1 MHTKVLARSTVQEAE
16 ALFEW
21 NTLVLIRRL
30 AYLHPNAFPSFDE
43 MLLDS
48 KLSHLGSSRF
58 VQRQPYGCSDGAR
71 HLFPVLCFLQ
81 A

>member
-1 MHTKVLARSTVQEAE
+1 MHTKVLARSTVEEAE

-21 NTLVLIRRL
+21 NMLVLIRRL

-48 KLSHLGSSRF
+48 K
-58 VQRQPYGCSDGAR
+58 
-71 HLFPVLCFLQ
+71 
-81 A
+81 